1 MTAPI
6 ADRSRFI
13 LDNTEALPAP
23 LVPEISLHVA
33 SEALPLW
40 EMTEEALAEAGLP
53 PPYWAF
59 AWAGGQALARYV
71 LDNPDIVKG
80 LRVIDFAAGSGLVAI
95 AAAKAGAAHV
105 AANDIDPFSH
115 EAMRINAAANGVTL
129 EVIEDDIVG
138 DPLSGFDIVLAADI
152 CYEQPTSGRV
162 EAWFRDLVAAG
173 KPVLMGDPGR
183 SFRPKSGLEKLAHYA
198 VPTTRELE
206 DNDVRSTDVWRFV
219 R

>member
-1 MTAPI
+1 MTLDI
-6 ADRSRFI
+6 ADRGRFVRA
-13 LDNTEALPAP
+13 NTALLPTP
-23 LVPEISLHVA
+23 LVPEIELHLA
-33 SEALPLW
+33 TEALPLW
-40 EMTEEALAEAGLP
+40 QMTEEAMAEAGLP

-71 LDNPDIVKG
+71 LDNPEVVAG
-80 LRVIDFAAGSGLVAI
+80 RRVIDFAAGSGLVAI
-95 AAAKAGAAHV
+95 AAAMAGASTV

-115 EAMRINAAANGVTL
+115 VAMRLNAEANGVAV
-129 EVIEDDIVG
+129 EVMEADIVG
-138 DPLSGFDIVLAADI
+138 ETLDGFDLVLAADI

-162 EAWFRDLVAAG
+162 EAWFRRLSAG
-173 KPVLMGDPGR
+173 GMPVLMGDPGR

-219 R
+219 Q